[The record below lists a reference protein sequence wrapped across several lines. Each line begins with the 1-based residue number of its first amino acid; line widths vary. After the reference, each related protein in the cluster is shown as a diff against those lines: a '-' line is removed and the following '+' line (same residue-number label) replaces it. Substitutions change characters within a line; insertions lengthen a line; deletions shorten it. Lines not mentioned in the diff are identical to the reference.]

1 MEKKNLSTIIT
12 NFIYVYGMR
21 MKGFLSALSY
31 DKTLTLG
38 PSEEKWKDG
47 LRLVEMVGRNSGI
60 STLFV
65 SKCKVFI
72 FLVSQR
78 SSDYIISVVVKLFMM

>member
-38 PSEEKWKDG
+38 PSEEQWKDG
-47 LRLVEMVGRNSGI
+47 LGLVEMVGRNSGI

>member
-38 PSEEKWKDG
+38 PSAEE
-47 LRLVEMVGRNSGI
+47 
-60 STLFV
+60 
-65 SKCKVFI
+65 
-72 FLVSQR
+72 Q
-78 SSDYIISVVVKLFMM
+78 